1 VLGCTN
7 NLWAEGV
14 IESVNRK
21 RTKPDNVVAEFEN
34 GLSSLCLTMD
44 THGHDQTWVL
54 LEKVEESDDDTVAS
68 EEEDVQGGR
77 RPLRPTPTQA
87 EKRRRR
93 RVVIEDEDE
102 DEDDIPTFSI

>member
-14 IESVNRK
+14 IKSVNRK
-21 RTKPDNVVAEFEN
+21 RTKSANVVAEFED
-34 GLSSLCLTMD
+34 GVSSLCLTVD
-44 THGHDQTWVL
+44 TYGHDQTWVL
-54 LEKVEESDDDTVAS
+54 LEKIEESDDDDTVAS

-102 DEDDIPTFSI
+102 DDIPTFSI